1 MLQVLTSRLRSR
13 ILMDVLN
20 ISFKISNHDGGLN
33 ISFKISNHDGGLN
46 ISFKISNHGG
56 GPNIS
61 FKISNHDGMG
71 DVDQERPGQKKVN
84 PGCAASPVSATSPA
98 VGCTA
103 TPLFLHVHGPRGS
116 RNFASPSVFIFCF
129 GGKFCVVAKVAMIH
143 RKI

>member
-1 MLQVLTSRLRSR
+1 VKGS
-13 ILMDVLN
+13 LN
-20 ISFKISNHDGGLN
+20 ISFKISNRD
-33 ISFKISNHDGGLN
+33 
-46 ISFKISNHGG
+46 G

-71 DVDQERPGQKKVN
+71 DVGQERPGQKKLVCVN

-116 RNFASPSVFIFCF
+116 RNFACESQCF
-129 GGKFCVVAKVAMIH
+129 FFFLGGVNIVL
-143 RKI
+143 